1 MLASVVHLVQDT
13 NIWQLCHVGPQLSH
27 SALCSAEVQAGLH
40 TTSPV
45 PTAVRWLYT
54 PLFPGCGR
62 GDRRNRIQLIESLPM
77 EIKRFL

>member
-45 PTAVRWLYT
+45 PTAVRWPRTHL
-54 PLFPGCGR
+54 C
-62 GDRRNRIQLIESLPM
+62 SLAV
-77 EIKRFL
+77 EEVTEGTEFS